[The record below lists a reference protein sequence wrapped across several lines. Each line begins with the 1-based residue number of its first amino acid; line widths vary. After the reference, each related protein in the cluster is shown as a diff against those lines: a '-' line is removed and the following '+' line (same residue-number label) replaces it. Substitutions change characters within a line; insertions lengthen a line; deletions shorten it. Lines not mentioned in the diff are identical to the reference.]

1 MKPFSLVNHVCISL
15 LLITGSF
22 LITGC
27 NGTTDSVPSS
37 TLNHCDQLD
46 SKTTNVLSAF
56 IEPFE
61 NKLKQQTGVYV
72 LEQGTEAMMSRAWLT
87 DHAEHSIDIQYF
99 IFSID
104 NVGLI
109 ATDHLVRAAERGVKV
124 RVLVDDIMLEAQGYE
139 LLMLAA
145 HENISIK
152 IYNPNANIGKNIINK
167 IAALTTDFHGFNQRM
182 HNKIF
187 LVDGKIAITGGR
199 NIADEYFGFDHSYN
213 FRDRDVFLAGKVVSS
228 IETSF
233 EQYWNSNISVS
244 VQQLVD
250 DNPYTSNPD
259 FSTLHSY
266 ACNPE
271 NFHPDI
277 RRGIE
282 QVPQTFNELIAA
294 GKFLF
299 LDNVEYVADEP
310 GKNDQTS
317 FLSGGSIT
325 RSKLIE
331 LAQSASNNILIQT
344 PYLVTTKDD
353 RTFLKQLVD
362 KGISIKIL
370 TNSLASNDNLE
381 AFSGYQRNRKALL
394 KTGVEIYEFKPDA
407 KIRQKVMSEHMHKRL
422 DSTPIFGLHAKTM
435 TIDNGITV
443 IGTYN
448 LDPRS
453 AHLNTESLVII
464 HSEHIT
470 DDVKHLMIEEMKPD
484 NAWRITQDFNPDD
497 QVELSKRIG
506 VKMRRIVPKSIL

>member
-1 MKPFSLVNHVCISL
+1 MKTFSLVKLVSISL
-15 LLITGSF
+15 LLITGG
-22 LITGC
+22 LVLTGC
-27 NGTTDSVPSS
+27 NEATDSVPASAQ
-37 TLNHCDQLD
+37 NYCD
-46 SKTTNVLSAF
+46 SPIGNTTESLATF
-56 IEPFE
+56 IAPYER
-61 NKLKQQTGVYV
+61 KLQQQTAVYV
-72 LEQGTEAMMSRAWLT
+72 LEQGSEAMMSRAWLT

-152 IYNPNANIGKNIINK
+152 IYNPNANVGKNLINK
-167 IAALTTDFHGFNQRM
+167 LAALTTDFHGFNQRM
-182 HNKIF
+182 HNKVF

-213 FRDRDVFLAGKVVSS
+213 FRDRDVFLAGQVIGS

-233 EQYWNSNISVS
+233 AQYWASDLSVP

-277 RRGIE
+277 RRGIA
-282 QVPQTFNELIAA
+282 QVPHTFNELMTA
-294 GKFLF
+294 GKFVF
-299 LDNVEYVADEP
+299 LDKVEYIADAP
-310 GKNDQTS
+310 GKNDKS
-317 FLSGGSIT
+317 AFLSGGSIT

-331 LAQSASNNILIQT
+331 LAQSAKDNMLIQT

-353 RTFLKQLVD
+353 RKFLKQLVD

-407 KIRQKVMSEHMHKRL
+407 KIRQQVMSEHMHKRL
-422 DSTPIFGLHAKTM
+422 ANTPIFGLHAKTM
-435 TIDNGITV
+435 TIDNDITV

-448 LDPRS
+448 FDPRS

-464 HSEHIT
+464 HSDNIT
-470 DDVKHLMIEEMKPD
+470 RDVNSIMIEEMAAD
-484 NAWRITQDFNPDD
+484 NAWRISKEFNPDD

-506 VKMRRIVPKSIL
+506 VKIRRIVPKSIL